1 MMKPDSPTPVRQRRA
16 GTFTLGITLVVF
28 GFAALAA
35 MFLPRMEQ
43 VQLLALWCLR
53 LSPLILIALG
63 VEVLL
68 AARGGRKVK
77 YDWLG
82 MLLCFLLVCAAL
94 CMAAAAWV
102 LLYAPE
108 YGLFYW

>member
-1 MMKPDSPTPVRQRRA
+1 MTKPDAPAPVRQRRA
-16 GTFTLGITLVVF
+16 GTFTLGVTLVVF
-28 GFAALAA
+28 GLAALAA
-35 MFLPRMEQ
+35 MFLPRVEQ
-43 VQLLALWCLR
+43 VRLLALWSLR
-53 LSPLILIALG
+53 LSALG
-63 VEVLL
+63 IEVLL
-68 AARGGRKVK
+68 AARGGSRVK

-82 MLLCFLLVCAAL
+82 MLLCFLLACTAL

>member
-1 MMKPDSPTPVRQRRA
+1 MMKPDLSVPVRQRRA
-16 GTFTLGITLVVF
+16 GTFTLGVTLVVF
-28 GFAALAA
+28 GLVALAA
-35 MFLPRMEQ
+35 MFLPHPEQ
-43 VQLLALWCLR
+43 IKTLALWSLR

-63 VEVLL
+63 TEVLL
-68 AARGGRKVK
+68 AARGGSKVK

>member
-1 MMKPDSPTPVRQRRA
+1 MMKSDAPAPAKQRRA
-16 GTFTLGITLVVF
+16 GTFTLGVTLVVF
-28 GFAALAA
+28 GLAALAA

-43 VQLLALWCLR
+43 VKALALWSLR

-68 AARGGRKVK
+68 AAQGGSRVK

-82 MLLCFLLVCAAL
+82 MLLCFFIVCAAL

-108 YGLFYW
+108 QGLFYW

>member
-1 MMKPDSPTPVRQRRA
+1 MTKPDAPAPVRQRRA
-16 GTFTLGITLVVF
+16 GTFTLGVTLVVF
-28 GFAALAA
+28 GLAALAA
-35 MFLPRMEQ
+35 MFLPRVEQ
-43 VQLLALWCLR
+43 VRLLALWSLR
-53 LSPLILIALG
+53 LSPLILVALG
-63 VEVLL
+63 IEVLL
-68 AARGGRKVK
+68 AARGGSRVK

-82 MLLCFLLVCAAL
+82 MLLCFLLACTAL